1 MSDTTD
7 RSDRQAD
14 RPAEVTD
21 PLLWKLALDVADAHE
36 PDGDGGCR
44 NLLCAGQAWPCPAWN
59 NAQRALRMARSDSGQ
74 SSPHAVRPAGGQ
86 DRSDRS
92 AGGLAQRTRSSDPRA
107 ASAA

>member
-36 PDGDGGCR
+36 PNGNGGCR

-59 NAQRALRMARSDSGQ
+59 NAQRALRMARAGSGQ
-74 SSPHAVRPAGGQ
+74 SPHVARPAGRQG
-86 DRSDRS
+86 RSDLPTT
-92 AGGLAQRTRSSDPRA
+92 GLTQRTRPNDPRA

>member
-59 NAQRALRMARSDSGQ
+59 NAQRALHMARADSGQ
-74 SSPHAVRPAGGQ
+74 SAPRAVAPAGGQ
-86 DRSDRS
+86 SRSDLAPGRM
-92 AGGLAQRTRSSDPRA
+92 AQRTQPHPRT